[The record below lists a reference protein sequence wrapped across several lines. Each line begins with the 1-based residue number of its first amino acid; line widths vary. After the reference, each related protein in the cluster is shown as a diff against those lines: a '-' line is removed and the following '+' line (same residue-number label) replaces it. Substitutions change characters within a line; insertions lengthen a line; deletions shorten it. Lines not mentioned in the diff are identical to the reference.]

1 MPDSISNLTATT
13 SVQQSKIPACPGSW
27 YEDLQISRSRDT
39 KGPLWQPAFGH
50 NMEEVMTT
58 IESMQEYDGDEN
70 VFVIL
75 AHDPSLRASDAPFF
89 PEAIND
95 WKQRGLSQ
103 KLRWVWTEEII
114 DAIKA

>member
-1 MPDSISNLTATT
+1 
-13 SVQQSKIPACPGSW
+13 
-27 YEDLQISRSRDT
+27 
-39 KGPLWQPAFGH
+39 
-50 NMEEVMTT
+50 MEEVMTT